1 MGLDTINLVIAIE
14 KEFGIEISHA
24 DAAKLSVLG
33 DMQDYIVKA
42 RRQRGETPN
51 ESRIWRRLTAVVV
64 EQLGVRPEE
73 VTQSADIVKDLR
85 AD

>member
-24 DAAKLSVLG
+24 DAKLSVLG

-42 RRQRGETPN
+42 QRQRGETPN